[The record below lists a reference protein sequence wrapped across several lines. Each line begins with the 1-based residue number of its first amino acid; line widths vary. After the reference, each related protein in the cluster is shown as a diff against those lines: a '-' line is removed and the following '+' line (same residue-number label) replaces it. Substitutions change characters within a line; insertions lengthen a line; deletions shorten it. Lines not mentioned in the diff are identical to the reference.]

1 MFFGA
6 DVSHD
11 SSDKVSTA
19 AIVGSL
25 DPKFI
30 HYGVKLSEQRHEI
43 ESRKSKE
50 IINDLLDMV
59 FQLIQSFKKRN
70 RILPDILIFYR
81 DGVDEGQF
89 EIVNNKEISEIKKAC
104 KRIDEDYEPKI
115 TFIIVQKRHHVR
127 FFPTETGETVEN
139 KAIMNIGPGR
149 VIDTTVT
156 TKNHKNFFLCS
167 HVALKVNSKH
177 TFYFQKKYIYF
188 LIFPGH
194 CTANSLLGHL

>member
-19 AIVGSL
+19 AVVGSL
-25 DPKFI
+25 DPQFI
-30 HYGVKLSEQRHEI
+30 HYGVKLSEQRHEK

-50 IINDLLDMV
+50 IINDLCEMV
-59 FQLIQSFKKRN
+59 FKLIQSYRN
-70 RILPDILIFYR
+70 RNRNLPDKLIFYR

-89 EIVNNKEISEIKKAC
+89 EIVKNKEISEIKEAC
-104 KRIDEDYEPKI
+104 KKIKGNYSPQI

-127 FFPTETGETVEN
+127 FFPTETGETAKNE
-139 KAIMNIGPGR
+139 AIMNIGPGR
-149 VIDTTVT
+149 VIDSTVT

-167 HVALKVNSKH
+167 HIALKVKS
-177 TFYFQKKYIYF
+177 
-188 LIFPGH
+188 
-194 CTANSLLGHL
+194 